1 MPALSLPT
9 LSFLKDP
16 ILLEDWPLDRDGKAE
31 VFCARGVRTFVP
43 HGRAVRP
50 QASLESPGDLVAG
63 RSSSVPLVMT
73 SDMARAVAAALTKA
87 ADEAETGSS
96 GEVAN

>member
-1 MPALSLPT
+1 MLDGDGAAAMPALSLPT

-31 VFCARGVRTFVP
+31 VFCARGSRRS
-43 HGRAVRP
+43 GRRP
-50 QASLESPGDLVAG
+50 QFVRAPRHDQRHGARCG
-63 RSSSVPLVMT
+63 RGI
-73 SDMARAVAAALTKA
+73 DQA
-87 ADEAETGSS
+87 ADEAETGPA

>member
-43 HGRAVRP
+43 HGM
-50 QASLESPGDLVAG
+50 LCGLK
-63 RSSSVPLVMT
+63 LH
-73 SDMARAVAAALTKA
+73 
-87 ADEAETGSS
+87 
-96 GEVAN
+96 

>member
-1 MPALSLPT
+1 MLDGDGAAAMPALSLPK

-43 HGRAVRP
+43 HGV
-50 QASLESPGDLVAG
+50 LCGLK
-63 RSSSVPLVMT
+63 LH
-73 SDMARAVAAALTKA
+73 
-87 ADEAETGSS
+87 
-96 GEVAN
+96 